1 MAETSQS
8 QPSIIQLNSDSEG
21 TTNYTD
27 EYIFQQIG
35 SSLPLNPNSSTFDLS
50 DPPSQALAISQN
62 PNSPLIFIAH
72 SSGFYVVRTK
82 DAIEAAKLSKEKKE
96 RCCCIQELSVVDVR
110 IGKVRIL
117 AVSKDS
123 STLAAVVGFDVYFYS
138 TEALLNKEQEPSY
151 LCSIDDASHVKDF
164 KWRKKLKTSFIVLSS
179 DGKLYHGKL
188 KSPLK
193 EVMENVDAVDWSA
206 EGNFIAVAKENSIII
221 CSSRFK
227 EKFTLSMPFDSCSLE
242 VDSINWIR
250 QDCIA
255 LGCSQRKEDGY
266 VIQLISSKE
275 GNISE
280 GSSKPVVLSF
290 NEAFPCIDDE
300 IVPSGHG
307 PHLFLNY
314 LEHREIALLA
324 NKKSTDDHIV
334 LFNCSFDA
342 DQKEPALIAFSQDNY
357 LPRIPIQENE
367 DDNLIMGFGVD
378 TTSLYE
384 KVQVTL
390 GIEQKELSPYCILLC
405 LTLDEKLLMFYVAG
419 QTESPDSRK
428 IESEISD
435 EDEDSTVVI
444 SSHTSS
450 LLKEDKLEE
459 TDSHTQ
465 SPDTSSEEVETE
477 EDGHID
483 ELQINDLN
491 DDLRTSARAGDVSN
505 RDSTSCF
512 SMPIQSAGQHQDKL
526 QPQIG
531 STLLNTNANL
541 ISSTERQQNA
551 NPPSSNLLNISESPS
566 KSFGSESFS
575 KDSRK
580 PEAQKSAF
588 PSSGSLGFSAF
599 SGSTPSVSE
608 SPFKSFG
615 TESFSKDSRKP
626 EAQKSA
632 FPSSGSLGFSAFS
645 GSTPSVSESPSKSF
659 GSELFSK
666 DSRKPEAQKSAFSS
680 SGSMGF
686 SAFSGSTPSV
696 SESPSKSFGT
706 ELFSKDSRKPEAQKS
721 AFPSSGSL
729 GFGAFS
735 GSTPSISESPSK
747 SFGSEL
753 FSKDS
758 RKPEAQKSAFSSS
771 GSMVSSA
778 VSGTTPSVLH
788 STSKGGNDGTSNV
801 PPSNSQKE
809 GFLNSSSGAHSSY
822 KTLPTESSTSR
833 PSSSIVNK
841 VEQPSYRSQNPV
853 NVTGANTSSVLPRSN
868 ILTSKDSNASS
879 TFPSNA
885 SNHIGGLKSSTQN
898 PVEPKLQPTVDK
910 VRTAQSSYGM
920 GSERE
925 FSKHFG
931 NVNEMSKEL
940 DNLLLQIEE
949 EGGYRDTCII
959 FQRNSV
965 LGIEQGLEDLSK
977 RCRAWKGV
985 MEDRLEGIQNL
996 LDQTVQVLSKK
1007 IYIEGI
1013 VKQASD
1019 TQYWDLWNR
1028 QKLTP
1033 ELELKRRQILK
1044 VNQTLTSQLIE
1055 LERHFNT
1062 LELNKFG
1069 DSNEVLSARRGFHSG
1084 SKPSRDGQAFHRLY
1098 NTMSSQLAVAEQLS
1112 ESLSKQMEVLNIESP
1127 SARRKSV
1134 TKELFESIG
1143 LSYEGDSFKSPNTKK
1158 SLRSPDSVKR
1168 FQLSSVSA
1176 ATKEQSRRNSSSV
1189 VKTFEPETARR
1200 RVSLDR
1206 SWASFEPPKTTVKRM
1221 LLQEERPT
1229 VTATKSSLVTNK
1241 EGLKLSSPASY
1252 PKNRS
1257 HSEVDKVIQ
1266 DRAPT
1271 KSPTT
1276 SSINLT
1282 GDFSGK
1288 SQSSSMKS
1296 HEVQLQQRNTQRDKL
1311 LSPPETQNKPNQ
1323 SFGFSFSKSD
1333 NSITQAKPFSNAKS
1347 NLQSESKVNQTSTN
1361 LNFTPP
1367 QVPVLSK
1374 ETPKLSVKFP
1384 PNLNTGGTS
1393 EVKAPGSAFSLS
1405 SSPVFDFHKR
1415 SSQSESVSNETQ
1427 LGPQKKSSQ
1436 SETVSKE
1443 TQSGASTISPPTFTV
1458 TPPTKPSI
1466 SEPVIPSSI
1475 PPSSSSSLSTF
1486 KSDAI
1491 VKSSTNDKLSTAP
1504 SFSSSSFSTPSFG
1517 STASFPTPS
1526 ISSATGF
1533 KPITPPVEPKPTV
1546 TDLNLK
1552 PDVSS
1557 SQAPPS
1563 QSPPSQAPPSQPEPV
1578 PAAPAT
1584 SGFSFNNVMINA
1596 KSETPAVA
1604 TQEDEMEEEA
1614 PDMNLGGFGGFGLGS
1629 TPTTTSEAP
1638 KPNPFGGFLNT
1649 SPNPSPFNLSVPSG
1663 ELFKP
1668 ASFNIGQTFQHSQPA
1683 TQSAFG
1689 STFTPPEPTR
1699 SAFGQP
1705 AQIGVGQ
1712 QALGSV
1718 LGSFGQSRQLGLS
1731 PPGAGFASTP
1741 GFGGGGGSGF
1751 GTPPSGGF
1759 AGAAASVGGFAK
1771 AASAGG
1777 GFAGVAS
1784 SGGGGFAGVGSA
1796 GGGGGFGAF
1805 GNQQQG
1811 GGGLGGAAS
1820 GGGGFG
1826 AFGNQQSGGG
1836 GFGGFGNQQGG
1847 GGFSAFGSAAGNPLL
1862 TQMRK

>member
-419 QTESPDSRK
+419 
-428 IESEISD
+428 
-435 EDEDSTVVI
+435 
-444 SSHTSS
+444 
-450 LLKEDKLEE
+450 
-459 TDSHTQ
+459 
-465 SPDTSSEEVETE
+465 
-477 EDGHID
+477 
-483 ELQINDLN
+483 
-491 DDLRTSARAGDVSN
+491 
-505 RDSTSCF
+505 
-512 SMPIQSAGQHQDKL
+512 
-526 QPQIG
+526 
-531 STLLNTNANL
+531 
-541 ISSTERQQNA
+541 
-551 NPPSSNLLNISESPS
+551 
-566 KSFGSESFS
+566 
-575 KDSRK
+575 
-580 PEAQKSAF
+580 
-588 PSSGSLGFSAF
+588 
-599 SGSTPSVSE
+599 
-608 SPFKSFG
+608 
-615 TESFSKDSRKP
+615 
-626 EAQKSA
+626 
-632 FPSSGSLGFSAFS
+632 
-645 GSTPSVSESPSKSF
+645 
-659 GSELFSK
+659 
-666 DSRKPEAQKSAFSS
+666 FSS

-1257 HSEVDKVIQ
+1257 HSEVDK
-1266 DRAPT
+1266 
-1271 KSPTT
+1271 
-1276 SSINLT
+1276 
-1282 GDFSGK
+1282 
-1288 SQSSSMKS
+1288 
-1296 HEVQLQQRNTQRDKL
+1296 
-1311 LSPPETQNKPNQ
+1311 
-1323 SFGFSFSKSD
+1323 
-1333 NSITQAKPFSNAKS
+1333 
-1347 NLQSESKVNQTSTN
+1347 
-1361 LNFTPP
+1361 
-1367 QVPVLSK
+1367 
-1374 ETPKLSVKFP
+1374 
-1384 PNLNTGGTS
+1384 
-1393 EVKAPGSAFSLS
+1393 
-1405 SSPVFDFHKR
+1405 
-1415 SSQSESVSNETQ
+1415 
-1427 LGPQKKSSQ
+1427 
-1436 SETVSKE
+1436 
-1443 TQSGASTISPPTFTV
+1443 
-1458 TPPTKPSI
+1458 
-1466 SEPVIPSSI
+1466 
-1475 PPSSSSSLSTF
+1475 
-1486 KSDAI
+1486 
-1491 VKSSTNDKLSTAP
+1491 
-1504 SFSSSSFSTPSFG
+1504 
-1517 STASFPTPS
+1517 
-1526 ISSATGF
+1526 
-1533 KPITPPVEPKPTV
+1533 
-1546 TDLNLK
+1546 
-1552 PDVSS
+1552 
-1557 SQAPPS
+1557 
-1563 QSPPSQAPPSQPEPV
+1563 
-1578 PAAPAT
+1578 
-1584 SGFSFNNVMINA
+1584 GFSFNNVMINA